1 MKQIVEISKA
11 NKADIADL
19 CALLQLLFSQEA
31 EFTPNLAAQQR
42 GLHKI
47 IQNPEIGFI
56 LIAKVNGACVA
67 MVNILFTV
75 STALGERVAILEDMV
90 VNSASRG
97 LGIGSQLIEF
107 AIQEAKNQHCK
118 RITLLTDLSNVAG
131 QKFYQQHGF
140 ALSKMIPMRL
150 SLD

>member
-1 MKQIVEISKA
+1 
-11 NKADIADL
+11 
-19 CALLQLLFSQEA
+19 LLHMLFSQEA

-42 GLHKI
+42 GLLKI

-56 LIAKVNGACVA
+56 LIAKVNGASFA

-90 VNSASRG
+90 VSSAARG

-118 RITLLTDLSNVAG
+118 RITLLTDLSNVAA

-140 ALSKMIPMRL
+140 ALSTMIPMRL